1 MGDHK
6 RETTEDSRESIP
18 RRKESSNRIKEV
30 EDRGME
36 ETAPL

>member
-1 MGDHK
+1 MGDH
-6 RETTEDSRESIP
+6 RGETTEDSRESIP

-30 EDRGME
+30 EERGME